1 MNALNLTD
9 IQKHF
14 SSALL
19 EPSSAQDAASLFYP
33 HPYQQD
39 RLALY
44 RGNLTAIWTSALKNA
59 FPVLYQLVGAA
70 YFEQLARAFGRACP
84 SLSGDL
90 NQFGAKLP
98 EFLKGIPDAA
108 DYPYFPDIAALEWQ
122 IHNAYYAADADVLSL
137 AELLHAIAAD
147 GRDLQV
153 VQLELHPA
161 VSLYRSE
168 WDTVGI
174 WLAHQADSGLELPE
188 NIQKISHGLIYRK
201 DWSVELQVLDQP
213 AWLALSALLEGRSLG
228 EALEAALDVD
238 AEFAINTH
246 LQSWFAADLF
256 IKYIHPA

>member
-1 MNALNLTD
+1 MNALSLTD

-19 EPSSAQDAASLFYP
+19 EPSSAPDAASLFCP

-59 FPVLYQLVGAA
+59 FPVLYQLVGEA
-70 YFEQLARAFGRACP
+70 YFEQLARAFGRARP

-90 NQFGAKLP
+90 NQFGAKLA
-98 EFLKGIPDAA
+98 EFLKSIPDAS

-137 AELLHAIAAD
+137 AELLQAIAA
-147 GRDLQV
+147 GGQDLQT
-153 VQLELHPA
+153 VQLQLHPA

-168 WDTVGI
+168 WDSVSI
-174 WLAHQADSGLELPE
+174 WLAHQAHSERELPE
-188 NIQKISHGLIYRK
+188 NIQQICHGLIYRR
-201 DWSVELQVLDQP
+201 DWSVELQALDQP
-213 AWLALSALLEGRSLG
+213 AWLALSALTQGRGLG
-228 EALEAALDVD
+228 EALEVALDVD
-238 AEFAINTH
+238 AEFAINAH
-246 LQSWFAADLF
+246 LQSWFAAGLF
-256 IKYIHPA
+256 VKHIYSA